1 LLNKNS
7 PSTNLVSSTPS
18 SLQVHTQCTYIPTH
32 LDKVSTRFDDIGAL
46 QGTKQALYEI
56 ITLPLHRPDLY
67 STGINKDTVSGVLL
81 FGAPG
86 TGKTMLAKAVAAE
99 SGFNFITV
107 TSSTI
112 NDMYV
117 GEGEKNVS
125 VSVPFI
131 IFFCFFHLGIIQLG
145 QKDFSV
151 HHLY

>member
-1 LLNKNS
+1 MRSS
-7 PSTNLVSSTPS
+7 P
-18 SLQVHTQCTYIPTH
+18 
-32 LDKVSTRFDDIGAL
+32 
-46 QGTKQALYEI
+46 
-56 ITLPLHRPDLY
+56 LPLHRPDLY

-125 VSVPFI
+125 VSASMNHSSYPFVSFI
-131 IFFCFFHLGIIQLG
+131 
-145 QKDFSV
+145 
-151 HHLY
+151 

>member
-1 LLNKNS
+1 M
-7 PSTNLVSSTPS
+7 NLVSSMPL
-18 SLQVHTQCTYIPTH
+18 SLQVHNFAHILIS

-46 QGTKQALYEI
+46 QGIKQALYEI

-125 VSVPFI
+125 VSAYTNHSSYPFVSFI
-131 IFFCFFHLGIIQLG
+131 
-145 QKDFSV
+145 
-151 HHLY
+151 